1 MQYKFILIIIVIVIL
16 YLFLKK
22 NKFKEGFTWSK
33 KSIHDFLIFQSTVNP
48 LVQFNMQMV
57 QDQASEDELNNLLKT
72 GSWPWAEETKYLYM
86 DQVAHNPII
95 NINPAYSM
103 EYARKVYNEKAAK
116 KLISWNTKEG
126 KFLLNGV
133 KINNG
138 TIRCDTDENENLQM
152 KKTIQN
158 GYNLWNGYKNL
169 TTSEIPNDS
178 IPNEIQG
185 FQFIKNSCNPCLAL
199 NNDYSC
205 PFQINIE
212 GNTGISSVWK
222 NLWNI

>member
-1 MQYKFILIIIVIVIL
+1 MQYKILFTIIIIIL
-16 YLFLKK
+16 YIYFIKIG
-22 NKFKEGFTWSK
+22 FKEGFTWSK
-33 KSIHDFLIFQSTVNP
+33 QSIHDFLILQTTVNP
-48 LVQFNMQMV
+48 QVQFDMQMV
-57 QDQASEDELNNLLKT
+57 QEQASEDELKNLFKT
-72 GSWPWAEETKYLYM
+72 GYWPWSEETKYSYM

-103 EYARKVYNEKAAK
+103 EYVRKIYNEKAAK
-116 KLISWNTKEG
+116 QLISWNTKEG

-133 KINNG
+133 KIDNG
-138 TIRCDTDENENLQM
+138 IITCNTDDNGNVKM

-158 GYNLWNGYKNL
+158 GYNLWNGYKNSKE
-169 TTSEIPNDS
+169 TDIPNDS

-185 FQFIKNSCNPCLAL
+185 FQFIKNSCNPCIAL

-205 PFQINIE
+205 PFQIDIE
-212 GNTGISSVWK
+212 GDTGISSIWK